1 MVMLLKKLVQLLL
14 LNGVRQMLT
23 ASEARKLVE
32 EAENKNLQEFEEWA
46 IKYNL
51 SKKNQDKARNGDNC
65 LNIKIK
71 NLPTNQIAM
80 EKFFNK
86 YGYYVSYDY
95 FFNYVIIFWKSENE
109 YKIIYHGN
117 DNYNIEINREE

>member
-1 MVMLLKKLVQLLL
+1 
-14 LNGVRQMLT
+14 MLT

-51 SKKNQDKARNGDNC
+51 SKKIQDRARNGDNC
-65 LNIKIK
+65 LNLKTK

-117 DNYNIEINREE
+117 DNYDVEINQEE